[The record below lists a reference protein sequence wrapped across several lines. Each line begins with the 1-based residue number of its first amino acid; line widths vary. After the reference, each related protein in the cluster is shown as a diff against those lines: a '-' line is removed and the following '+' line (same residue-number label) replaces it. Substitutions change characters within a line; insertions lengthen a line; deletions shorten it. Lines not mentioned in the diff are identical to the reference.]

1 MEGCSAV
8 AQKSN
13 FSFFA
18 YVSELRLMA
27 VWVSNHGYLSE
38 AKFRT
43 VSFPC
48 IQCGT
53 TFN

>member
-1 MEGCSAV
+1 MEGRSAV

-18 YVSELRLMA
+18 YISQLRLMA

-43 VSFPC
+43 IAVLF
-48 IQCGT
+48 
-53 TFN
+53 